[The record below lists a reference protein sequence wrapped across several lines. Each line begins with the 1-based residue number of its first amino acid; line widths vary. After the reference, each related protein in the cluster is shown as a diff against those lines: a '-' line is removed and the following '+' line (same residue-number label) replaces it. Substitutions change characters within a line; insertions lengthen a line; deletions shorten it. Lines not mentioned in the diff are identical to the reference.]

1 MPLDAL
7 LRPRSIAILGASERP
22 SVGRTLMET
31 AARLHFPGPIYPIN
45 PRYPEVLGQ
54 RCYPSVAELPEAP
67 DVVAICVAAARVL
80 ESFRPLAEKKARAAV
95 IFDGGFAERGEDGR
109 KVQAEIAGICREA
122 GIALCGPNCM
132 GVLNP
137 HDRSSVY
144 MQELRDQAGLAGNVA
159 LVSQSGSICIGLL
172 ADVRRFGYSHVIS
185 SGNEAVVTTAQFI
198 DALVDDPHTRV
209 IATFTEWIGDP
220 ERYVGALDRA
230 AAAGKPVVV
239 LKVGRHERTRRAIGT
254 HTGGL
259 AGESRVFSAMLS
271 AHRAIEV
278 TDMDE
283 LTEVVAACQGSRWP
297 RGRRLA
303 VVTASGGQAELILD
317 VAAAAGVDLAPL
329 APDVRREAE
338 RVIGPLTGDGN
349 PLDAWGNGDFR
360 TNMPHA
366 LATLDAAPTVDAIAF
381 CSDSHDDA
389 PMGSAE
395 RALEYVKLVADAA
408 AKSAKPHYL
417 LNTRPG
423 VMRRSQVDFL
433 AERGIATLG
442 GSRQGLGAI
451 DRLARWA
458 EPLAAP
464 RATSPLCGPSVASL
478 LAGRQ
483 RKSIHEH
490 DAKRLLGEHGITIAR
505 ERLVASLAEA
515 RAVSREVGYPVVL
528 KAVADDLPHRSELGL
543 VIVGLGNE
551 RALEAGWGD
560 LERRLAAAGRRG
572 AIAGVL
578 VQQMIAGGVEVFAGV
593 SRDPAFG
600 HFLAFGVGGVAIEV
614 LRDFALRPLPLREGD
629 AEAMVREIRG
639 AALLGPVRGG
649 PAADVAAL
657 VVTLEALGDFAWA
670 DRAHVAEID
679 LNPIMVLPAG
689 RGAVVVDA
697 LIVPTAPRDAAMAP
711 RGDR

>member
-1 MPLDAL
+1 VALDAL

-22 SVGRTLMET
+22 SIGRTLMET
-31 AARLHFPGPIYPIN
+31 AARLHFPGRLYPVN

-80 ESFRPLAEKKARAAV
+80 ESVRPLADSRARAAV
-95 IFDGGFAERGEDGR
+95 IFDGGFAERGEEGR

-137 HDRSSVY
+137 HARSSVY
-144 MQELRDQAGLAGNVA
+144 MQELRDPAGLAGNVA
-159 LVSQSGSICIGLL
+159 LVSQSGSICIGML
-172 ADVRRFGYSHVIS
+172 ADVRRFGYSHVVS
-185 SGNEAVVTTAQFI
+185 SGNEAGVTTAGYI
-198 DALVDDPHTRV
+198 DALVDDPETRV

-220 ERYVGALDRA
+220 ERYVAALDRA
-230 AAAGKPVVV
+230 AEAGKPVVV

-259 AGESRVFSAMLS
+259 AGESRAFSALLR

-278 TDMDE
+278 ADLDE
-283 LTEVVAACQGSRWP
+283 LTEVLAACQGGRWP

-317 VAAAAGVDLAPL
+317 VATASGLELPPL
-329 APDVRREAE
+329 TPDVRREAE

-349 PLDAWGNGDFR
+349 PLDAWGNGDWR

-366 LATLDAAPTVDAIAF
+366 LATLDAAAAVDAIAF
-381 CSDSHDDA
+381 CSDTHDDA

-395 RALEYVKLVADAA
+395 RALDYAQLVADAA
-408 AKSAKPHYL
+408 AKSVKPHYL
-417 LNTRPG
+417 LNMRPG
-423 VMRRSQVDFL
+423 VMRRSQVDLL
-433 AERGIATLG
+433 AGRGVATLG

-458 EPLAAP
+458 ERPGKERAVPPL
-464 RATSPLCGPSVASL
+464 RGPGVASL
-478 LAGRQ
+478 LGGR
-483 RKSIHEH
+483 RRPSIHEH
-490 DAKRLLGEHGITIAR
+490 DAKRLLAAHGIAVAR
-505 ERLVASLAEA
+505 ERLVASPAEA
-515 RAVSREVGYPVVL
+515 RAAAREVGYPVVL
-528 KAVADDLPHRSELGL
+528 KPVADDLPHRSELGL
-543 VIVGLGNE
+543 VLVGIADE
-551 RALEAGWGD
+551 PALEAGWAA
-560 LERRLAAAGRRG
+560 LERRLAEAGRTG

-578 VQQMIAGGVEVFAGV
+578 VQQMVAGGVEVFAGV
-593 SRDPAFG
+593 TRDPAFG
-600 HFLAFGVGGVAIEV
+600 PFLAFGAGGVAIEV

-629 AEAMVREIRG
+629 AAAMIGEIRG
-639 AALLGPVRGG
+639 APLLGPVRGG
-649 PAADVAAL
+649 PPADVPAL
-657 VVTLEALGDFAWA
+657 VACLEALADLAWA

-679 LNPIMVLPAG
+679 LNPIKVLPAG
-689 RGAVVVDA
+689 QGAVVVDA
-697 LIVPTAPRDAAMAP
+697 LIVPTAPG
-711 RGDR
+711 GDP